1 MNAEVTVIIPAYN
14 AAGTIGRAIASLKAQ
29 TIPIEVVVV
38 DDGSREPLMLEGVPV
53 IRQENAGGYAARRRG
68 LQEVKTPYFGFMDAD
83 DWAEPTMYEKM
94 LAAAKAHDLDV
105 VQCDVYGAAN
115 RGLRVVEDLK
125 GEVFDPI
132 LIKGTVASFVWDKLY
147 RNRGIVLEP
156 SNIMMYDDI
165 AMNLQLFD
173 GIKRFGYLHEGLYHY
188 EVNAGSSIRNFKKK
202 NLDDLKTAIAF
213 REKYLPRYE
222 AEQLGEVQGNWIN
235 LNFTNLVRVAASA
248 RCRSWHERMENVRFS
263 YQELKMK
270 TPKFIACWTMIQF
283 VARRLRW
290 MLKK

>member
-1 MNAEVTVIIPAYN
+1 MIEVTVIIPTYN

-29 TIPIEVVVV
+29 SIPVEIVVV
-38 DDGSREPLMLEGVPV
+38 DDGSSEPLELDGVNV
-53 IRQENAGGYAARRRG
+53 IRQENAGGYSARRRG

-83 DWAEPTMYEKM
+83 DWTEPTMYEKM
-94 LAAAKAHDLDV
+94 LAAAKEHDLDV
-105 VQCDVYGAAN
+105 VQCDVYGAAD

-125 GEVFDPI
+125 SEVFDPI

-147 RNRGIVLEP
+147 RNRGIELEP
-156 SNIMMYDDI
+156 STIMMYDDL

-202 NLDDLKTAIAF
+202 NVDDLKTAIAF

-222 AEQLGEVQGNWIN
+222 HNLTGDMLHNWIER
-235 LNFTNLVRVAASA
+235 NFRNFFLVAASSKSE
-248 RCRSWHERMENVRFS
+248 SWSARMEKVKMLYAEMGRELPRFVS
-263 YQELKMK
+263 LRV
-270 TPKFIACWTMIQF
+270 F
-283 VARRLRW
+283 VVWLMMNIRWRLRG
-290 MLKK
+290 